1 MRKRYLKSGL
11 YILFCLMQSLLVTG
25 CGHSSGS
32 MGDYIIPLYEPRYA
46 GGFSLNGKE
55 GSESSLLSVS
65 NPWQG
70 TASVASMIFIDK
82 DGHEV
87 PLSFPGQILNG
98 KAQRIVAM
106 SSTHVA
112 MLDALGATDK
122 IVGVSGID
130 YVTNP
135 YIQKHRD
142 TIVDVG
148 FEGNIDY
155 EALLSSNPDL
165 VLLYGVDGANSMEG
179 KLKELQIPFVYIGDY
194 LEENPLGK
202 AEWIVAMGEL
212 IGERRK
218 GEIVFKDI
226 ADRYEAL
233 KAKVADCVI
242 DAPSVMLNVPY
253 GDSWFMP
260 SSKGYMA
267 TLISDAGGEYIYNK
281 DTGNVSAPIDLEEAY
296 SLASQADFWLNTD
309 RITTMAEL
317 KTKCP
322 KFTDTRVFK
331 NGYVY
336 NNTKRANSAGG
347 NDFFESGAVMPDV
360 MLRDLVDILHPEL
373 SSDTLF
379 YYQKLQ

>member
-25 CGHSSGS
+25 CGHSSEA
-32 MGDYIIPLYEPRYA
+32 MEDYRVPLYEPRYA

-70 TASVASMIFIDK
+70 TDSVASMIFIDK

-130 YVTNP
+130 YITNP

-218 GEIVFKDI
+218 GEIVFKNI

-233 KAKVADCVI
+233 KAKVADSVI